1 MTTNDKDLSGR
12 QPQGGVRSTGYPAA
26 ADGHPWRRY
35 VALGDSFTEGVGDP
49 DPRCP
54 GGVRGWADRV
64 AEELSAGHTDFA
76 YANLAV
82 RGLLLEQILAR
93 QAGPAL
99 VLQPDLI
106 TLSAG
111 GNDMVFHGSDPD
123 KLADKLDDGV
133 ALLNSSGA
141 TLVLFTGP
149 DWGSTPVLGRNRSKV
164 AVFNENI
171 REIASRHHAVIADLW
186 GLRELRDPRMWD
198 RDRLHLSP
206 LGHYAVARRVLD
218 ALGVRHPLQPLQ
230 AGDLP
235 QGDWRR
241 ARAEDLVW
249 ARRYLLPWAWRR
261 VHRPAIVTEPTAKR
275 PAAAPVN
282 SSGQP
287 AVAMEG
293 RA

>member
-1 MTTNDKDLSGR
+1 
-12 QPQGGVRSTGYPAA
+12 
-26 ADGHPWRRY
+26 
-35 VALGDSFTEGVGDP
+35 
-49 DPRCP
+49 
-54 GGVRGWADRV
+54 V

-133 ALLNSSGA
+133 ALLSSSGA

-164 AVFNENI
+164 AVFNENV

-218 ALGVRHPLQPLQ
+218 ALGVRHPLQP
-230 AGDLP
+230 
-235 QGDWRR
+235 
-241 ARAEDLVW
+241 
-249 ARRYLLPWAWRR
+249 
-261 VHRPAIVTEPTAKR
+261 
-275 PAAAPVN
+275 
-282 SSGQP
+282 
-287 AVAMEG
+287 
-293 RA
+293 